1 MTDLSNQKGSGMQTS
16 IEELRILVVED
27 SFEAMNLVKGMLTDL
42 GIHEVY
48 TAKDGVEALDF
59 LGSCDD
65 LIDLVLC
72 DWNMPR
78 MTGVEVLRQVRTVD
92 ADMPFVMVTGAADQR
107 SVVEAKGSGVTAYL
121 VKPYSANELAK
132 KLSLVA
138 RMLRARMQSIM

>member
-1 MTDLSNQKGSGMQTS
+1 MQNS
-16 IEELRILVVED
+16 IEGLRILVVED
-27 SFEAMNLVKGMLTDL
+27 SFEAMNLIKGMLADL

-65 LIDLVLC
+65 LIDVVLC

-92 ADMPFVMVTGAADQR
+92 PDMPFVMVTGAADQR

-132 KLSLVA
+132 KLGLVA
-138 RMLRARMQSIM
+138 RMLRARMQSLME

>member
-1 MTDLSNQKGSGMQTS
+1 MPYS
-16 IEELRILVVED
+16 IEGLRILVVED

-48 TAKDGVEALDF
+48 TAKNGMEALEF

-65 LIDLVLC
+65 LIDAVLC

-107 SVVEAKGSGVTAYL
+107 SVIEAKSSGVTAYL
-121 VKPYSANELAK
+121 VKPYSANQLSK
-132 KLSLVA
+132 KLSLIA
-138 RMLRARMQSIM
+138 RMLQARMASLMD